1 MCGLK
6 KAPWAWYEHLSS
18 FHVNIGFER
27 GKVDTT
33 LFRKNYDSQFMLVQI
48 YVDDIIFG
56 VVNEP
61 LYEDFY
67 KLIQA
72 EFKVSMM
79 REMKFF
85 LGLQIK
91 QTNNGIYIH
100 QTKYVKEL
108 LKKFKLE
115 DTKEMKTL
123 MHPTCLGLDEES
135 NKVDNSQYRAMI
147 GSFLYLTTSRPNIL
161 FSVGLCARFQ
171 QDPSSLN
178 YCQKNI

>member
-1 MCGLK
+1 
-6 KAPWAWYEHLSS
+6 
-18 FHVNIGFER
+18 
-27 GKVDTT
+27 
-33 LFRKNYDSQFMLVQI
+33 MLVQI

-91 QTNNGIYIH
+91 QTNNVIYIH

-115 DTKEMKTL
+115 DAKEMKTH
-123 MHPTCLGLDEES
+123 MHPTMS
-135 NKVDNSQYRAMI
+135 WI
-147 GSFLYLTTSRPNIL
+147 GRGI
-161 FSVGLCARFQ
+161 
-171 QDPSSLN
+171 
-178 YCQKNI
+178 